1 LVSTHNVSSLVV
13 CLCEQTGV
21 VMYQAHTCAESLAS
35 KSKDG
40 IHYYVFRIEDF
51 IFRPDDNVPEP
62 LAQLVTNL
70 GSQECST

>member
-1 LVSTHNVSSLVV
+1 
-13 CLCEQTGV
+13 
-21 VMYQAHTCAESLAS
+21 MYQAHTCAESLAS